1 MPAWK
6 PTGNRD
12 SLLNT
17 RLNAGSWNGRPIYI
31 HLTSAAGYA
40 AINLSKRINATRTG
54 GKNGIY
60 LSPSYQCF
68 SPADAFTLL
77 FFENALYQNNASHC
91 LVFSFNFEADVE
103 DNPISSGSWV
113 REIIYRRD
121 ITFPEI
127 TILYR
132 GANIFVDGNWE

>member
-77 FFENALYQNNASHC
+77 FFENALYQNNASH
-91 LVFSFNFEADVE
+91 S
-103 DNPISSGSWV
+103 PISSGSWV

-132 GANIFVDGNWE
+132 GANIFADRNWE